1 MRTLIFDSTL
11 TGHHLEYLHHLY
23 EGAIIRSPKEYIFAV
38 PHNEWEKMRGKREWL
53 PADNIQW
60 FMLNDDECASTKG
73 KNLLIQSY
81 KISRLIKRVSKEVG
95 ADNIFLISLAGA
107 VPFLPLMLSAKIKL
121 SGIIY
126 KIYLR
131 SPKKGI
137 RRLLDNLRYLIMS
150 KNISMKNIF
159 ILNDPR
165 STKRLNELYHSDKF
179 ISLPDPVPSV
189 NKKSLRNLRNDFGI
203 SDKTTIFLHFGAMD
217 KRKGTIEILKALCL
231 MNPNEHFNKTFV
243 FAGCIKASLKH
254 EFYNLVHS
262 AKLKNA
268 NIVVIDEFCTYDFLN
283 SLCYTADCILIPYLI
298 TDLSSGALGYAAVH
312 ETPVI
317 GPKDGLIGELI
328 NDNNLG
334 TTIAQI
340 TPNTIKNAIVQFN
353 PHHSY
358 NDYAQKNSIT
368 SFIKNILD

>member
-1 MRTLIFDSTL
+1 
-11 TGHHLEYLHHLY
+11 
-23 EGAIIRSPKEYIFAV
+23 
-38 PHNEWEKMRGKREWL
+38 
-53 PADNIQW
+53 
-60 FMLNDDECASTKG
+60 
-73 KNLLIQSY
+73 
-81 KISRLIKRVSKEVG
+81 
-95 ADNIFLISLAGA
+95 
-107 VPFLPLMLSAKIKL
+107 
-121 SGIIY
+121 
-126 KIYLR
+126 
-131 SPKKGI
+131 
-137 RRLLDNLRYLIMS
+137 
-150 KNISMKNIF
+150 
-159 ILNDPR
+159 
-165 STKRLNELYHSDKF
+165 
-179 ISLPDPVPSV
+179 
-189 NKKSLRNLRNDFGI
+189 
-203 SDKTTIFLHFGAMD
+203 MD
-217 KRKGTIEILKALCL
+217 KRKGTIEILRALCL
-231 MNPNEHFNKTFV
+231 MNSNEHFNKTFV

-312 ETPVI
+312 DTPVI

-340 TPNTIKNAIVQFN
+340 TPNTIKNAIVQFS